1 MFYLQGIKKPF
12 KIFSMAIDNVHQVE
26 FSDAEIKVLN
36 DAILAIEEVLKNK
49 TVQLKADDAR
59 HYGKLGK
66 ATEGWAVQVLQDA
79 TNNPMLVPSHVDA
92 EIWVKNAKAHEIL
105 SPLAK
110 RLESIA
116 VQMNDTNRV
125 IGYNIVLAC
134 SAVYRTAKEFCYQNV
149 VGYKVYFDKWKV
161 QFANRGRKK
170 AAVTTVKEG

>member
-1 MFYLQGIKKPF
+1 
-12 KIFSMAIDNVHQVE
+12 MAIDNVRQVE

-49 TVQLKADDAR
+49 TVQLNADDSR

-66 ATEGWAVQVLQDA
+66 ATEGWAVQVFQDA
-79 TNNPMLVPSHVDA
+79 TNNPILVPQHIDA
-92 EIWVKNAKAHEIL
+92 EVWTKNEKAHAIL
-105 SPLAK
+105 SPLSK
-110 RLESIA
+110 RLESITL
-116 VQMNDTNRV
+116 QMKDTNRV

-134 SAVYRTAKEFCYQNV
+134 TAVYRNAKELCLQNV